1 MDRSPQRIGQLGDI
15 VQSNHFAL
23 IIATSEYDDKRLQR
37 LRSPAA
43 DAYSLEEVLRDQQ
56 IGDYQIDSL
65 LNRPAHHAN
74 EAIEDFFKDRRLN
87 DQLLLYFSCHGIK
100 DDRGRLYFAAS
111 STKLSR
117 LASTGI
123 SSEFVAEQ
131 MYNCNARRI
140 ILILDCCY
148 SGAFKRGLRHRAGE
162 SVDLD
167 NLAGRG
173 RAILFASNAMEY
185 AFEIDGSEIEG
196 AGISSLFTRTI
207 VHALRTGEADL
218 DGDGVV
224 AVDEL
229 YDYVLD
235 QLREITP
242 RQTPGKL
249 IDTEGTIFIA
259 RSTKAISRLGALSKD
274 IRTALSSPLAGVR
287 KGIVEELEPLL
298 TSGNEV
304 ERLASRAAL
313 LQLSNDESDRVVA
326 AAATALGVR
335 AVPERMTVHP
345 PRDAPEDT
353 AALDGTVQTASAHE
367 GGEQSV
373 AHPPPAQGSNPAEM
387 AAWVQRKLFSITRLR
402 LGYDIEEVDVFLDAV
417 RATFLGLKN
426 PPVTAHDVR
435 NIQFTTTR
443 MWRGYDEEEVD
454 TFLDEVEL
462 VLESWT
468 TPTSSDIDRQISG
481 IRYDITPIIKNG
493 VAQKLTE
500 VFGRLSVRSGA
511 VLRSSYK

>member
-1 MDRSPQRIGQLGDI
+1 MQA
-15 VQSNHFAL
+15 NHFAL
-23 IIATSEYDDKRLQR
+23 IIAASEYDDVRLQR
-37 LRSPAA
+37 LRSPAS
-43 DAYSLEEVLRDQQ
+43 DAYALEEVLRDRQ
-56 IGDYQIDSL
+56 IGDYQIASL
-65 LNRPAHHAN
+65 LNRPAYHAN
-74 EAIEDFFKDRRLN
+74 EAIEDFFKDRSLN

-111 STKLSR
+111 NTKLNR

-196 AGISSLFTRTI
+196 TGISSLFTRTI

-259 RSTKAISRLGALSKD
+259 RSTKAISGLGALSKD
-274 IRTALSSPLAGVR
+274 IRTAMSSPLAGVR

-298 TSGNEV
+298 TSGHET
-304 ERLASRAAL
+304 ERLAARAAL
-313 LQLSNDESDRVVA
+313 LQLSNDESDRVAA
-326 AAATALGVR
+326 AAATALGMRVIP
-335 AVPERMTVHP
+335 PENG
-345 PRDAPEDT
+345 DC
-353 AALDGTVQTASAHE
+353 S
-367 GGEQSV
+367 
-373 AHPPPAQGSNPAEM
+373 
-387 AAWVQRKLFSITRLR
+387 SI
-402 LGYDIEEVDVFLDAV
+402 
-417 RATFLGLKN
+417 
-426 PPVTAHDVR
+426 P
-435 NIQFTTTR
+435 
-443 MWRGYDEEEVD
+443 
-454 TFLDEVEL
+454 
-462 VLESWT
+462 
-468 TPTSSDIDRQISG
+468 
-481 IRYDITPIIKNG
+481 
-493 VAQKLTE
+493 
-500 VFGRLSVRSGA
+500 
-511 VLRSSYK
+511 